1 MYMLNSDLSDARGR
15 IQRFTEAVQKF
26 SEESDPEGVWAA
38 ETMRCF
44 HGADLT
50 MNNRG
55 DIKKELELT
64 EEVGRGVSDVIEM
77 CLRGVEGFAREAG
90 IEVEERERGP
100 LRGTF
105 GD

>member
-1 MYMLNSDLSDARGR
+1 
-15 IQRFTEAVQKF
+15 
-26 SEESDPEGVWAA
+26 
-38 ETMRCF
+38 MRCF

-55 DIKKELELT
+55 NIKKELELT

-77 CLRGVEGFAREAG
+77 CLRGGAGFGREAG
-90 IEVEERERGP
+90 VEVEERERGP

>member
-1 MYMLNSDLSDARGR
+1 MLNSDLNDARGR

-26 SEESDPEGVWAA
+26 AEESDLEGIWAA

-50 MNNRG
+50 TNNRG
-55 DIKKELELT
+55 DIKKEFELI

-90 IEVEERERGP
+90 VEVEERERGP